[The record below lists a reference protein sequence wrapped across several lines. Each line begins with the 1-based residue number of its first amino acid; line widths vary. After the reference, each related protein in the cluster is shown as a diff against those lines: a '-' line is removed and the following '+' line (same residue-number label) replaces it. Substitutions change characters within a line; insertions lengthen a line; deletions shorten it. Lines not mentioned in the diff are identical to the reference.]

1 MKKQGSG
8 RLALVILAVVALAGI
23 VVSAVIGQLDV
34 GPRAVVGTVLD
45 RIGMDSGWR
54 PDDLIADAIW
64 YIRMPRVIMS
74 LLVGLCLAVAG
85 VMMQAVFGNP
95 LAEPGVVGVSA
106 GAALGAAIAIAAGWE
121 FGGGWA
127 VALTAFAAGLL
138 ATAFVYSTARREGRT
153 EVVTLLLTGIAV
165 NAFAGAGLALVLFAG
180 DTTSREQIVFW
191 QLGSINGTRW
201 IEVLPVAVVGVAGT
215 VFALWASRRYDM
227 LALGERSALH
237 LGVNVERLRIGSMVV
252 IALLTS
258 VAVAFTG
265 IIAFVGLVIPHMMRM
280 IFGPR
285 HGVLIIASA
294 LAGAVLLVWCD
305 VLARSLVGGADLPI
319 GLMTSLVGGPF
330 FLHLVRQARSR
341 SGGWA

>member
-1 MKKQGSG
+1 M
-8 RLALVILAVVALAGI
+8 
-23 VVSAVIGQLDV
+23 
-34 GPRAVVGTVLD
+34 GTLLD
-45 RIGMDSGWR
+45 RVGIDSAWR
-54 PDDLIADAIW
+54 PDDLTADAIW
-64 YIRMPRVIMS
+64 FIRMPRVAMS

-106 GAALGAAIAIAAGWE
+106 GAALGAAVAIAAGWE
-121 FGGGWA
+121 FGGGWGI
-127 VALTAFAAGLL
+127 ALCAFVAGLA

-201 IEVLPVAVVGVAGT
+201 IEVLPVVIIALGGTAFAV
-215 VFALWASRRYDM
+215 WAARRYDV

-237 LGVNVERLRIGSMVV
+237 LGVDVERLRIASMVV

-280 IFGPR
+280 VVGPR
-285 HGVLIIASA
+285 HGVLIVASA
-294 LAGAVLLVWCD
+294 LAGAVLLIWCD
-305 VLARSLVGGADLPI
+305 VLARTAVGGADLPI

-330 FLHLVRQARSR
+330 FLHLVRRARSR